1 MSERSPRT
9 RGRTALLLVD
19 VINDFRHEDG
29 ERLLAGFTQRIA
41 GIEDALGRA
50 RAADAPVVYAND
62 NWGVWD
68 GDATRLVEEAV
79 THGLGGELVRRIAP
93 RSGDRFV
100 VKPRYS
106 AFDSTPLGLIL
117 EELDLGA
124 LALAGGATEMCVAQ
138 SAIAAQQLGYD
149 VVVLPAACAS
159 VDPDAEATALAYLRV
174 LGIRTAEA
182 REVFPSE
189 PEGD

>member
-1 MSERSPRT
+1 MGERTVPR
-9 RGRTALLLVD
+9 RRPALLLVD

-29 ERLLAGFTQRIA
+29 ETLLAGFERRVA
-41 GIEDALGRA
+41 GIEEALGLA
-50 RAADAPVVYAND
+50 RAAGAPVVYAND

-68 GDATRLVEEAV
+68 GDARRLVEEAI
-79 THGLGGELVRRIAP
+79 THGLGGELVRRVAP

-117 EELDLGA
+117 ESLDVGT
-124 LALAGGATEMCVAQ
+124 LALGGAATEMCVAH

-149 VVVLPAACAS
+149 IAVLPAACAS
-159 VDPDAEATALAYLRV
+159 GDPDAEAAALAYLAV
-174 LGIRTAEA
+174 LGIRTAA
-182 REVFPSE
+182 AAEVFVAGTE
-189 PEGD
+189 